1 MSDINCEETKRH
13 VHEFLHSELAEA
25 EITEITAHLA
35 NCDSCEKHYDVE
47 VILNQVIQRSCSE
60 EAPADLA
67 DKVMARIRD
76 IQRSIR
82 H

>member
-1 MSDINCEETKRH
+1 MSDLNCEETKRQ
-13 VHEFLHSELAEA
+13 VHEFLHSELAES
-25 EITEITAHLA
+25 EINDITTHLA

-76 IQRSIR
+76 IQKSIR